1 MRRVQQPVDLLL
13 IGVVALVLQE
23 CVDLFNA
30 GRQARQIQA
39 QAPQYRDT
47 VGFRRWRQ
55 FFSFEAGKDEIVDGI
70 FGPAS
75 VYDLRQR
82 RSLRWNVRP
91 MFLNRDNLPSGAVRP
106 LGALIDPCANQLN
119 LGRVQRFSA

>member
-55 FFSFEAGKDEIVDGI
+55 FFSFEAGKDEIVDGF
-70 FGPAS
+70 FGLAS
-75 VYDLRQR
+75 VYDLWQR

-91 MFLNRDNLPSGAVRP
+91 MFLYLDNLNCGAVLP
-106 LGALIDPCANQLN
+106 LGSLMDQCENMCN
-119 LGRVQRFSA
+119 SGHVT